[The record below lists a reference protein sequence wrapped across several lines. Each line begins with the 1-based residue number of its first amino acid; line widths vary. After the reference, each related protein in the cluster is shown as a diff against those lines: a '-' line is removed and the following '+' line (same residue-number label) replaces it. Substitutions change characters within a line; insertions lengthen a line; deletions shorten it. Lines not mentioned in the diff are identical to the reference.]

1 MLCCMGA
8 GVHAGAAFTPCLA
21 GLVRVGAAPP
31 PIRQKNVDSSVGS
44 VQELSARAIQSRT
57 RGSASDLLKAFH
69 DVGDVTSDM
78 ESVG

>member
-1 MLCCMGA
+1 MLCCMG
-8 GVHAGAAFTPCLA
+8 GRVHESAALHACLA